1 MDFAG
6 DPEGRALLWGLP
18 QTLASEMLS
27 QFGIPRCQ
35 IAGFP
40 QRLLE
45 SPELI

>member
-1 MDFAG
+1 MDFAE
-6 DPEGRALLWGLP
+6 DPERRALLWGLP

-27 QFGIPRCQ
+27 QFGIPHRR

-45 SPELI
+45 SRE